1 MIIFQTWYQV
11 VFSIYL
17 KTIVELDIAK
27 IINKFNQNKSVGHE
41 NIRNHKQV
49 KTEILNPLTQI
60 LNLSLSSGVVPE
72 NLKVASKG
80 YTCLQKGCLILKL
93 SSSVTFTMLL

>member
-27 IINKFNQNKSVGHE
+27 IINKFNPNKSVGHE
-41 NIRNHKQV
+41 NIGNF
-49 KTEILNPLTQI
+49 II
-60 LNLSLSSGVVPE
+60 
-72 NLKVASKG
+72 
-80 YTCLQKGCLILKL
+80 
-93 SSSVTFTMLL
+93 